1 MMMLEVDGLSVR
13 YGRLTALRGI
23 SLKVD
28 EGQIVCII
36 GPNGAGKSTTL
47 AAIAGGVGIQSGTV
61 RWRNQVI
68 SGLVPEAISRLGLAL
83 VPEGR
88 RVFSTLSVEENLL
101 VGTYQRGDRAASSKD
116 LQRALELF
124 PGLRER
130 IRQPAGRLSGG
141 EQQMLVICRAL
152 LTNARLLMIDEPS
165 LGLAPMVIDQVYE
178 MLLDLRRRNGL
189 TLLINEQ
196 SSERVLEFA
205 DHVYVLRNG
214 EIQLSD
220 AAANLQDGKA
230 IMSAYFGFDAR
241 ASNLDLAVGATH
253 GRVHPELR

>member
-68 SGLVPEAISRLGLAL
+68 SGL

-152 LTNARLLMIDEPS
+152 LTNARLLMMD
-165 LGLAPMVIDQVYE
+165 D
-178 MLLDLRRRNGL
+178 R
-189 TLLINEQ
+189 
-196 SSERVLEFA
+196 ERLFR
-205 DHVYVLRNG
+205 L
-214 EIQLSD
+214 
-220 AAANLQDGKA
+220 
-230 IMSAYFGFDAR
+230 
-241 ASNLDLAVGATH
+241 
-253 GRVHPELR
+253 

>member
-1 MMMLEVDGLSVR
+1 MMLLEVDGLSVR

-88 RVFSTLSVEENLL
+88 RVFSTLSVEENSSGRHLPAPRPGGI
-101 VGTYQRGDRAASSKD
+101 VQGSAA
-116 LQRALELF
+116 
-124 PGLRER
+124 G
-130 IRQPAGRLSGG
+130 
-141 EQQMLVICRAL
+141 
-152 LTNARLLMIDEPS
+152 
-165 LGLAPMVIDQVYE
+165 
-178 MLLDLRRRNGL
+178 
-189 TLLINEQ
+189 
-196 SSERVLEFA
+196 
-205 DHVYVLRNG
+205 
-214 EIQLSD
+214 
-220 AAANLQDGKA
+220 
-230 IMSAYFGFDAR
+230 AR
-241 ASNLDLAVGATH
+241 AVSGTA
-253 GRVHPELR
+253 

>member
-1 MMMLEVDGLSVR
+1 MMLEVDGLSVR

-68 SGLVPEAISRLGLAL
+68 SGLVPETISRLGLAL

-116 LQRALELF
+116 LQRAL
-124 PGLRER
+124 
-130 IRQPAGRLSGG
+130 
-141 EQQMLVICRAL
+141 
-152 LTNARLLMIDEPS
+152 
-165 LGLAPMVIDQVYE
+165 
-178 MLLDLRRRNGL
+178 
-189 TLLINEQ
+189 
-196 SSERVLEFA
+196 
-205 DHVYVLRNG
+205 
-214 EIQLSD
+214 
-220 AAANLQDGKA
+220 
-230 IMSAYFGFDAR
+230 
-241 ASNLDLAVGATH
+241 
-253 GRVHPELR
+253 